1 MPIYEYICSK
11 CTERFSMLQSIH
23 SKDDTR
29 CPRCDSNNVKKILSS
44 FSYSSTEADYSSS
57 IPSHGLGGGG

>member
-23 SKDDTR
+23 SNDDTR
-29 CPRCDSNNVKKILSS
+29 CPRCDSTNVKKILSP
-44 FSYSSTEADYSSS
+44 FSYSSTEAGVSSS